1 MRSRF
6 LVTLTVV
13 SVVLAGCGAD
23 EEQGI
28 RLSGWVSSPFESDAM
43 QEIVAEFSAANPET
57 NLAYHPIQANY
68 IEKIQLMLGT
78 GTAPDVFM
86 LDAFWAPSLIGY
98 DTLMPLDEFI
108 ERDPEFDI
116 GDFEPVLLDAFRRD
130 GRLYGIPKDYS
141 TVALFVNP
149 EMFRKAGLTEPPRN
163 LDELL
168 DYARTLTIDVDG
180 DGVVDQYGLG
190 ISESLEAILPFI
202 WQNNGDLVDPDGRL
216 RVDDQKAID
225 TVEMLRDLRKEGIAV
240 VPTDVGASWNMEA
253 FGRGRVAMAVSGLWA
268 VSFLDT
274 TFADTPYE
282 VAPLKAGTT
291 DSSIAYV
298 VGYVIPKD
306 STSPDDAWQLLRYL
320 TDKAGQARW
329 AELDIGLPPRR
340 SVVDSTGAL
349 QDPAKRV
356 FIEAAANARTWQLGS
371 DQRLLDE
378 LQTAMQAVF
387 LVDEPI
393 DAALGRADER
403 LRRWKQK

>member
-1 MRSRF
+1 MSAR
-6 LVTLTVV
+6 LTVFLTV
-13 SVVLAGCGAD
+13 TTVVLAACGSS
-23 EEQGI
+23 EEEGI

-43 QEIVAEFSAANPET
+43 QEIVAEFSASYPDT
-57 NLAYHPIQANY
+57 QLAYHPIQANY

-86 LDAFWAPSLIGY
+86 LDAFWAPSLINYG
-98 DTLMPLDEFI
+98 TLMPLDQFI
-108 ERDPEFDI
+108 DSDPNFDI
-116 GDFEPVLLDAFRRD
+116 ADFEPVLLDAFRRD
-130 GRLYGIPKDYS
+130 GELYGIPKDYS
-141 TVALFVNP
+141 TVALFLNP
-149 EMFRKAGLTEPPRN
+149 TMLAEAGLTTPPQS

-168 DYARTLTIDVDG
+168 DYARQLTLDVDG
-180 DGVVDQYGLG
+180 DGIVDQYGLG

-202 WQNNGDLVDPDGRL
+202 WQNNGDLVDRDGRL
-216 RVDDQKAID
+216 RVDDAQAIE
-225 TVEMLRDLRKEGIAV
+225 TVELLRDLRKEGIAV

-274 TFADTPYE
+274 TFADTPYD
-282 VAPLKAGTT
+282 VAPLKAGPT

-298 VGYVIPKD
+298 VGYVIPRN
-306 STSPDDAWQLLRYL
+306 TASPDQAWQLLRYL
-320 TDKAGQARW
+320 TDQDGQSRW

-340 SVVDSTGAL
+340 SVVASTGAM

-393 DAALGRADER
+393 DSALDRADER
-403 LRRWKQK
+403 LRRWRQQ